1 MTTSRLHYVR
11 ELAEQLRINGVPEAR
26 VREIVAEVEGHAA
39 VTGEDLVT
47 TFGQPV
53 DYAAQW
59 RPLSPRRWMGQ
70 VLLGAVPA
78 LGVASGV
85 KAMFAGGEWSSAV
98 AVDRSDLTGFLV
110 LFAVIGLVPWTV
122 GLTESRRRAAALGS
136 TTTPSVWPYRVAVP
150 VVFGVVVALVTWAL
164 GGGSASTLLMEVPRW
179 VLAVVG
185 VVGVSSVVLLGPA
198 PNSAGQLPD
207 RPWAP
212 PHSWRTRVRRAFINR

>member
-1 MTTSRLHYVR
+1 MTTSRWHYAK
-11 ELAEQLRINGVPEAR
+11 ELAEQLRINGVPEPQ
-26 VREIVAEVEGHAA
+26 VRDIVAQVEGHAA
-39 VTGEDLVT
+39 ATGEDLVDA
-47 TFGQPV
+47 FGQPV

-59 RPLSPRRWMGQ
+59 RSLSPRRWIGQ
-70 VLLGAVPA
+70 VLLGGVPA

-98 AVDRSDLTGFLV
+98 ALDRSDLTGFLV
-110 LFAVIGLVPWTV
+110 MFAVVGLVPWTV

-136 TTTPSVWPYRVAVP
+136 TAVPSVWPYRVAVP
-150 VVFGVVVALVTWAL
+150 VVFGIVVALVTWAL
-164 GGGSASTLLMEVPRW
+164 GGSASTLLVEVPRW

-185 VVGVSSVVLLGPA
+185 VVGISSVVFLGPA